1 MAKGKKRHRSRR
13 SSSGGGKGKT
23 PDHSPNV
30 SFARTYKSRKY
41 PSERTK
47 AATVALDY
55 KESSLSKSTMHG
67 RRKRARDKQARL
79 DKTWKVLTPERN
91 VGLLNPRKRQRGEQD
106 LQAGPVEAPKGEYV
120 FFDGSPEKSQ
130 STFPLHARPGNIVRS
145 VHELRVYSEKDGV
158 TYTGCDTE
166 YPDFLMCPQHIC
178 LEMLDLDSFPRLPEH
193 AKLVIDAQG
202 KSTDR
207 HCLIVSDSPDD
218 LYAGGIGCVVP
229 LGRAGVMQYSR
240 HFKKVPIAT
249 YNTFVRLAARMEKI
263 ALAHLPSKVVQY
275 ISAAKDVA
283 QFKTM
288 KGVGLDSDEEP
299 YFFASIACGIN
310 LVLSS
315 HIDNDFFYCVVV
327 ALNPD
332 YTPQN
337 KDKVLVYFTFPTLG
351 SRGKAVAMKH
361 GQILIFNAR
370 QYHSISSRKFAND
383 RITCIS
389 LYLKTAVVSGHDSS
403 IELTEY
409 QERCAQHY
417 KDIMM
422 RVN

>member
-1 MAKGKKRHRSRR
+1 MKLLNLFIAACL
-13 SSSGGGKGKT
+13 
-23 PDHSPNV
+23 
-30 SFARTYKSRKY
+30 FL
-41 PSERTK
+41 TK
-47 AATVALDY
+47 A
-55 KESSLSKSTMHG
+55 
-67 RRKRARDKQARL
+67 
-79 DKTWKVLTPERN
+79 
-91 VGLLNPRKRQRGEQD
+91 
-106 LQAGPVEAPKGEYV
+106 
-120 FFDGSPEKSQ
+120 
-130 STFPLHARPGNIVRS
+130 I
-145 VHELRVYSEKDGV
+145 
-158 TYTGCDTE
+158 
-166 YPDFLMCPQHIC
+166 HI
-178 LEMLDLDSFPRLPEH
+178 
-193 AKLVIDAQG
+193 
-202 KSTDR
+202 
-207 HCLIVSDSPDD
+207 
-218 LYAGGIGCVVP
+218 
-229 LGRAGVMQYSR
+229 
-240 HFKKVPIAT
+240 
-249 YNTFVRLAARMEKI
+249 
-263 ALAHLPSKVVQY
+263 
-275 ISAAKDVA
+275 
-283 QFKTM
+283 
-288 KGVGLDSDEEP
+288 
-299 YFFASIACGIN
+299 SIACGIN